1 MRALFNKFPATR
13 SRVIAV
19 TAAVVWVKARLTGRP
34 DSEHSQAF
42 VRMCIA
48 SLLVGYI
55 YALRESGMG
64 DAHALSL
71 MMLVMFGEAVI
82 GTGILIAIIAN
93 PAVSHPRRWIGMFA
107 DYTVLAVLML
117 IDPQSLAPL
126 YILILWVTIG
136 NGLRFGMSYLKSAS
150 ALGAIAFTSVVF
162 GAEYWSNQPHLSSG
176 LVIGLIAIPAYL
188 STLLRSLHRSTEEA
202 RRANAAKSR
211 FLATMSHELRSP
223 LNGIIGMAELIRNS
237 RLSPEQREYAE
248 VIHTSAQTLSLLVD
262 EVLDISAI
270 EAGKLQR
277 KESEFNLR
285 EVTGRLEKMLKPQAA
300 SKEIE
305 LRVSIADNVPCEL
318 YGDSGHLTQILLNLM
333 NNAIKFTETGS
344 VSLDV
349 DRIMAT
355 NKSVRLGFSVR
366 DTGIGIP
373 DDYKEKIFEAFEQV
387 DTGPTRRFGGTGLGT
402 TIARTLTHLLG
413 GEISLEDNPNG
424 GSHFRAEIPLAE
436 AQTSHSFAK
445 KDSSNVV
452 AFDDPF
458 IRHRARTKSLRIL
471 VADDQHANRVVLS
484 RILEHAGHK
493 VTLAFDGE
501 QALDAFAE
509 VQYDLA
515 VLDMHMPGVSGLD
528 VIRQLRF
535 MQAGH
540 RARTPVIVMSA
551 DATQQAMKDASAAGA
566 DTYMTK
572 PIVVAKFLEVVTE
585 LSARQQDSSQQ
596 LSSQSMVT
604 NHSAVL
610 EELST
615 MGLGDAFLL
624 DFVEQCIKDLHGC
637 IESLNRAAQQSQWP
651 EFRDAAHA
659 MKGVCDNL
667 GGGTIADRCREIMR
681 SDDATLARK
690 RNAWIAELDAQLILV
705 AEHSRRELARILSGR
720 ASGAGAQTLRPPTN
734 AH

>member
-1 MRALFNKFPATR
+1 MTALPA
-13 SRVIAV
+13 
-19 TAAVVWVKARLTGRP
+19 AAEWLRARLANRP
-34 DSEHSQAF
+34 DSEHGQAF
-42 VRMCIA
+42 VRMVIA
-48 SLLVGYI
+48 CLLVGYI
-55 YALRESGMG
+55 YTLRKVGMG
-64 DAHALSL
+64 DARALS
-71 MMLVMFGEAVI
+71 MMLMVMYAEAVVGI
-82 GTGILIAIIAN
+82 GILVAIIAN
-93 PAVSHPRRWIGMFA
+93 PGVSHARRWVGMIA
-107 DYTVLAVLML
+107 DYTVLAILML
-117 IDPQSLAPL
+117 IDPPSLAPL
-126 YILILWVTIG
+126 YVLIFWVTIG
-136 NGLRFGMSYLKSAS
+136 NGLRYGMWYLSSAS
-150 ALGAIAFTSVVF
+150 VLGVISFMTVVF
-162 GAEYWSNQPHLSSG
+162 GAEYWWSQPHLSAG

-277 KESEFNLR
+277 KESDFNLR
-285 EVTGRLEKMLKPQAA
+285 ELTGRLEKMLKPQAA

-305 LRVSIADNVPCEL
+305 LRVSIAGDVPCEL
-318 YGDSGHLTQILLNLM
+318 YGDNGHLTQILLNLM

-344 VSLDV
+344 VSVDI
-349 DRIMAT
+349 DRIRTA
-355 NKSVRLGFSVR
+355 NGKLWLGFSVR

-402 TIARTLTHLLG
+402 TIARTLTQLLG
-413 GEISLEDNPNG
+413 GSISLEDNPDG
-424 GSHFRAEIPLAE
+424 GSHFRVEIPFVEAE
-436 AQTSHSFAK
+436 TSNSYTE
-445 KDSSNVV
+445 KDTSNVV

-493 VTLAFDGE
+493 VTLASDGE

-509 VQYDLA
+509 MQYDMA

-551 DATQQAMKDASAAGA
+551 DATEQAMKDASAAGT
-566 DTYMTK
+566 DTFMTK
-572 PIVVAKFLEVVTE
+572 PIVVAKFLEVVTD
-585 LSARQQDSSQQ
+585 LAARQQSPSQQ
-596 LSSQSMVT
+596 LSAQPLIT
-604 NHSAVL
+604 NNSAVL
-610 EELST
+610 EELSM
-615 MGLGDAFLL
+615 MGLGDSFLL

-637 IESLNRAAQQSQWP
+637 LENLKLSAQQSQWP

-659 MKGVCDNL
+659 MKGVSENL
-667 GGGTIADRCREIMR
+667 GGGPIADRCREIML
-681 SDDATLARK
+681 SDDMTLARK
-690 RNAWIAELDAQLILV
+690 RNAWTAELDAQLILV
-705 AEHSRRELARILSGR
+705 AEHSRRDLARILSGR
-720 ASGAGAQTLRPPTN
+720 ASGAGVPISARQQQTPSD
-734 AH
+734 